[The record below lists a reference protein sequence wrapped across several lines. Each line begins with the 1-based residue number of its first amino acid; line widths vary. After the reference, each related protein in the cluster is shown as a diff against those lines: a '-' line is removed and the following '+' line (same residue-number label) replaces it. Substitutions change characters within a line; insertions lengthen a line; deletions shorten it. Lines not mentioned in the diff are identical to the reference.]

1 MKRTIIL
8 LMMTILGIHVSF
20 AYDFEVDGIYYNV
33 LKGSTNQ
40 VEVTESPNYNY
51 SGDIDIPQKVSHNG
65 TNYTIV
71 SIGESAF
78 SYCEGLLSVSLPS
91 SLEEIGYCAFCNT
104 HISKITIPN
113 SVKTIGY
120 NAFSRTDIKNVY
132 IPASVNY
139 IDQSFEYCFNLTS
152 IDVDVNNKKYVS
164 LNYSL
169 YSKDKKTMY
178 CCPAGL
184 SGTYSVI
191 DGTEILWGAFIG
203 CIKITSIILPKTIKT
218 ISDSCFSGCEKLQE
232 IEFPNSVVEIGAYIF
247 SNCKSLSTINSYI
260 QEPFTIPE
268 LIDSYSGSTF
278 YEKTRLIVPLGCVSK
293 YRQIKYWNNFQ
304 IIEERKNNEYSVNI
318 TSSGNGSVTY
328 NSTSVKNKTQSFTVN
343 EGSSATLTFTPDNGY
358 RLASVKVG
366 SKDVTS
372 SVSNNKYTISN
383 ISANTTVSVTFEA
396 IPVTTYTLS
405 ITASGNGSV
414 TYNSTSVKNKTQSFT
429 VNEGTS
435 ATLTFTPDNG
445 YRLASVKVGSKDV
458 TSSVSN
464 NKYTISNIS
473 ANTTVSVTFEAIPVT
488 TYTLSITSSGNGY
501 AKYISKTVRNTTE
514 SFSEKEGTYS
524 TVFFYPDDGYRI
536 KCVKVNNADI
546 TSVLSGNNYT
556 VTVMSNTTI
565 IVIFEAIPVATH
577 KLSIAVTGRGS
588 VGIKSNTISG
598 NGTLSGSA
606 IIYEAPN
613 GSSATLTFTPED
625 GYTLKSVKENGTDVS
640 AKLTNNEYTLSNISS
655 DITIEVIFE
664 KMEQAIDI
672 EKYLSAMFTGG
683 SMTQVNKR
691 LNSGSQL
698 NWRFTNNSEADVT
711 LKSLQLIDG
720 QTNEAG
726 NIMNVDKVVEA
737 NASVSYT
744 TTIGLSGIGIPV
756 TCRFRYEY
764 NGNEYSIDAIY
775 KELTIPETS
784 YSLSIKCSGNGY
796 ASYNNSTIRNTTSK
810 FTVKK
815 GESATVSF
823 TSGSDNYLKNVTV
836 DNKNVT
842 SNVINGKYTISS
854 MSSDVTISAEFEEIP
869 KSVAYEDVNYNVTS
883 YDKKTVSVAS
893 GSYGKVLTVPESFT
907 KDGVTWQV
915 DGIEKDALKG
925 NTTLAAVEWYPSVA
939 FTEKP
944 ENRNLLLYV
953 SSEQLAPSDIR
964 NVIVGNTAKS
974 ITLSDATSGND
985 FYCPREFTA
994 TNIRY
999 VHSYRMKTGIGESRG
1014 WETIALPFDV
1024 QKISHASKGEIVPFA
1039 KWNNSTTTKPF
1050 WLYEMGNS
1058 GFIEADAIMANTPYI
1073 ISMPNNDQYQDG
1085 YCLNGTVT
1093 FEANNV
1099 KVKRSDELNKS
1110 GNSTRTFVPNFSY
1123 MQKSNSVYALNVNN
1137 EYENDSSGFSEG
1149 SRFILNSRSIHPFE
1163 AYFEAND
1170 TNAKPSFDIFE
1181 DVSTDIRGVRELIDI
1196 SKNNRIFN
1204 INGQQMNE
1212 NVNSLPSGIYIING
1226 KKTIIR

>member
-343 EGSSATLTFTPDNGY
+343 EGS
-358 RLASVKVG
+358 
-366 SKDVTS
+366 
-372 SVSNNKYTISN
+372 
-383 ISANTTVSVTFEA
+383 
-396 IPVTTYTLS
+396 
-405 ITASGNGSV
+405 
-414 TYNSTSVKNKTQSFT
+414 
-429 VNEGTS
+429 S